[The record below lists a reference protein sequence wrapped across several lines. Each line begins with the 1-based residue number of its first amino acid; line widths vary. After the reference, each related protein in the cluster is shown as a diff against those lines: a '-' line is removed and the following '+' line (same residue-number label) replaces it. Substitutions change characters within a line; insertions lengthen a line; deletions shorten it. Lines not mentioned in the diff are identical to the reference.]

1 MDAEYQAQMTS
12 DDGRPPDHD
21 AFSEGDDAVSEL
33 ESAEQYVRAHELIE
47 SMRAERRPE
56 REAGSEEE
64 ARLSAT
70 AALLRAAASG
80 SGAVDPIFAERLFA
94 RLEAEQAALTT
105 GSAATQPRVTAQA
118 PASPQSPAAAAAAPG
133 QPSQAPIPVRQV
145 GLSRRRALLG
155 GLGAAAAALTGAAV
169 TAAIEQSGKQ
179 QPPAPPASSLVI
191 PGRGTWVAIATL
203 DAMPVGAVKRFEAGA
218 VIGYLQHTA
227 SGFMA
232 LSGVCTHM
240 ACLLQWNAGDKTFD
254 CPCHGGRFLSNGTA
268 APGGR
273 YDYAPLPPI
282 QTKVEAQQVWV
293 YVTGGAQS
301 DEFPAPDVTATQR
314 SGYGAAN
321 PEINK

>member
-1 MDAEYQAQMTS
+1 M
-12 DDGRPPDHD
+12 
-21 AFSEGDDAVSEL
+21 SEL

-70 AALLRAAASG
+70 AALLRAAAPG

-273 YDYAPLPPI
+273 YDYVINGNMIGGFGAIAWPS
-282 QTKVEAQQVWV
+282 E
-293 YVTGGAQS
+293 YGVTGVMTFMVNQQGKIYQKDLGEDTDLAAAALQS
-301 DEFPAPDVTATQR
+301 YDLDATWTLTKDKGDE
-314 SGYGAAN
+314 
-321 PEINK
+321 E

>member
-56 REAGSEEE
+56 REAGSDEE

-70 AALLRAAASG
+70 AALLHAASPG
-80 SGAVDPIFAERLFA
+80 SGVVDPSFAERLFG
-94 RLEAEQAALTT
+94 RLEAEQAHVAAN
-105 GSAATQPRVTAQA
+105 GSPTQPRIAAQA
-118 PASPQSPAAAAAAPG
+118 AQPTEAPAAAAASA
-133 QPSQAPIPVRQV
+133 QPSQAPRQA

-169 TAAIEQSGKQ
+169 TAAIEQSGK
-179 QPPAPPASSLVI
+179 PPTSPPASSLVI
-191 PGRGTWVAIATL
+191 PGTGTWVAIASL
-203 DAMPVGAVKRFEAGA
+203 DTMPVGAIKRFEAGA
-218 VIGYLQHTA
+218 VVGFLQNTA
-227 SGFMA
+227 SGFIA

-254 CPCHGGRFLSNGTA
+254 CPCHGGRFLSNGKA
-268 APGGR
+268 SPGGR
-273 YDYAPLPPI
+273 YTYAPLPAI

-293 YVTGGAQS
+293 YVTGGS
-301 DEFPAPDVTATQR
+301 ETDEFPTPNATATQR

-321 PEINK
+321 PKSSK